1 VPSGNKTAC
10 CLCYIFVEMFQDLD
24 YDSENSS
31 CFESNGEHEGKTS
44 QDESRYI
51 VHLDV
56 DCFYCQCEEI
66 ANPSLATR
74 PIAVGQ
80 KHIIVTSN
88 YVAREMGVK
97 KLQGR
102 DDAMRACPSL
112 LIIEGSDIEPY
123 RDASRSIYDAFRGA
137 VKVLHSDNST
147 RKGGMD
153 EFFADITSAVEEE
166 WEKEE
171 IDRRYLRTTQN
182 GIWVYGDDAESCVVQ
197 ITEDQSGA
205 TATSTWKQGGNF
217 GMDGGKQKMCTYK
230 LRIAAL
236 IAKRIQQKVRAE
248 TNFSTTVGTSVSPM
262 LAKIAS
268 DLKKPNSCN
277 ILFPWRSRTII
288 DTMPLRRIPD
298 LGSRTLRSII
308 PILKKYNRDQDPEF
322 WTCAHLLNVPRHA
335 LHSCLERDKDG
346 SLCDLLINRCKGVDT
361 LAIIDDGGGINKQVS
376 VEDSFIRGS
385 LTSMDGVIQNL
396 NLLFVRILRLLDKRK
411 KSSQKPHEAYP
422 RVLRL
427 TARIVD
433 RSVTSR
439 RPFRNISKQAAI
451 NGNLLMEMQDR
462 EERIDFLKKHTI
474 PLLNI
479 LQNVTDGLNVT
490 RLNLA
495 SASFADIGLSSSS
508 DQSVARTT
516 QKNVSSFFQ
525 CQQSTPLLNAQGSVS
540 KTEEYDQNHCRE
552 SNGSNHTKDVLPNPT
567 RMQDVI
573 ENLKRKQHRKRKSHV
588 SQSKRW
594 KSSGS
599 NDEEVPCE
607 PLSSGVDPS
616 FLDAIPADI
625 AREILEN
632 RKLQENSSPQLPR
645 KLGIQSYFT
654 RL

>member
-1 VPSGNKTAC
+1 M
-10 CLCYIFVEMFQDLD
+10 YQELD
-24 YDSENSS
+24 YDSDNSS
-31 CFESNGEHEGKTS
+31 CFESNGEHEGKVS

-51 VHLDV
+51 IHLDV

-74 PIAVGQ
+74 PVAIGQ

-97 KLQGR
+97 KLQSR

-123 RDASRSIYDAFRGA
+123 RDASRSIYDAFRSA
-137 VKVLHSDNST
+137 VKDLHSENST

-153 EFFADITSAVEEE
+153 EYFADITSAVEEE
-166 WEKEE
+166 WEKDE
-171 IDRRYLRTTQN
+171 IDRRYLCTTQN
-182 GIWVYGDDAESCVVQ
+182 DIWVYGDDADSCVVQ

-205 TATSTWKQGGNF
+205 TATSTWKQKKQGGKYLIE
-217 GMDGGKQKMCTYK
+217 GGKQMCTYK

-236 IAKRIQQKVRAE
+236 MAKQIQQKVRAQ

-277 ILFPWRSRTII
+277 ILFPWRSSTII
-288 DTMPLRRIPD
+288 GTMPLRRIPD

-308 PILKKYNRDQDPEF
+308 PILKEYNRDQDPKF
-322 WTCAHLLNVPRHA
+322 WTCTHLLNVPRHA
-335 LHSCLERDKDG
+335 FHSCLERDKDG
-346 SLCDLLINRCKGVDT
+346 SLCDLLINRCKGLDT
-361 LAIIDDGGGINKQVS
+361 LAIVDDGGGINKQVS

-385 LTSMDGVIQNL
+385 LTSMDGVMKNL

-422 RVLRL
+422 RALRL

-439 RPFRNISKQAAI
+439 RPFRNISKQVAI
-451 NGNLLMEMQDR
+451 NGKLLMEMQDR
-462 EERIDFLKKHTI
+462 EERIAILKNHTM
-474 PLLNI
+474 PLLII
-479 LQNVTDGLNVT
+479 LKHVTDGLNVT

-495 SASFADIGLSSSS
+495 TASFADIGLSSSS
-508 DQSVARTT
+508 EQSVARTT
-516 QKNVSSFFQ
+516 QKNVSSFFK
-525 CQQSTPLLNAQGSVS
+525 CQQSTPLWNEQDSVS
-540 KTEEYDQNHCRE
+540 NTEELRLDHCLE
-552 SNGSNHTKDVLPNPT
+552 SNLSKHTTDVLLNPT

-573 ENLKRKQHRKRKSHV
+573 ENLKRKQYRKRKSHV
-588 SQSKRW
+588 SSTRLKT
-594 KSSGS
+594 SCS
-599 NDEEVPCE
+599 NDEEVPCCTSVE
-607 PLSSGVDPS
+607 SLSSGVDPS
-616 FLDAIPADI
+616 FLDALPADI
-625 AREILEN
+625 AREVMAN
-632 RKLQENSSPQLPR
+632 RRLQENPSTQLPRR
-645 KLGIQSYFT
+645 KLGIQSFFT
-654 RL
+654 KL